1 MRVPSALRSPL
12 ALDLNCSLV
21 LATREV
27 YSFDLGVTRRSGSF
41 DADEAY
47 IWIRPMSTS
56 PDDGWSLNG
65 QNKSISFA
73 RIAGNVGQK

>member
-12 ALDLNCSLV
+12 ALDLNCALV

-47 IWIRPMSTS
+47 I
-56 PDDGWSLNG
+56 
-65 QNKSISFA
+65 
-73 RIAGNVGQK
+73 